1 MKRENNCRKSAKWV
15 LATLLV
21 AGAVLCAVGGDE
33 KCPVSARDPW
43 YGFDRRVF
51 EFRGREAW
59 IVEPKTEAEGRPWA
73 WIMEWPGAFTKRTG
87 SVALLKA
94 GYHVVTLRPGYYE
107 NGKFVSRPGNMND
120 ARLCESRE
128 FQKYLVDE
136 LHFAPKAN
144 LIGMSWGG
152 FYSVRYAGTY
162 PDAVARIYLDAP
174 LLDFSTLVGKE
185 GWGLSEKYGIDVST
199 YEGKNDPRQPVN
211 MYEPIAKA
219 GIPILLVFGGAD
231 TIVPPNENCI
241 RFADAFKAA
250 GGNIEIVARKLYGH
264 HPHGLDVDEQQK
276 FVDFFNGK

>member
-1 MKRENNCRKSAKWV
+1 MSCVMKTENNCRKSAKWMV
-15 LATLLV
+15 VALLL
-21 AGAVLCAVGGDE
+21 AGAALCAVGKDV
-33 KCPVSARDPW
+33 KSHVSAESNGHRNAARDSW
-43 YGFDRRVF
+43 CGFDRRVF

-73 WIMEWPGAFTKRTG
+73 WIMEWPGAFAKRTG

-152 FYSVRYAGTY
+152 FYSVRR
-162 PDAVARIYLDAP
+162 DI
-174 LLDFSTLVGKE
+174 S
-185 GWGLSEKYGIDVST
+185 
-199 YEGKNDPRQPVN
+199 
-211 MYEPIAKA
+211 
-219 GIPILLVFGGAD
+219 
-231 TIVPPNENCI
+231 
-241 RFADAFKAA
+241 
-250 GGNIEIVARKLYGH
+250 
-264 HPHGLDVDEQQK
+264 
-276 FVDFFNGK
+276 